1 MRILIILFF
10 LANNIYAYCCTCLGP
25 ETMEEDFKQSA
36 YIFEGTVIS
45 KEIVWVKDTL
55 YPILVEKGYLKAG
68 SADRDSVQLVRTTI
82 QIEKRFKG
90 RIKNDQIIIYAGFG
104 DIDCGFTFTVGQK
117 YIVFTS
123 QNKYVERDEPE
134 RTKNSL
140 KVNTSQCGFT
150 SSYAKEKSKI
160 IKGLSRNKKES

>member
-1 MRILIILFF
+1 MRTLIIFFF
-10 LANNIYAYCCTCLGP
+10 LANNIYSYCCTCLGP

-55 YPILVEKGYLKAG
+55 YPILVEKGYLKSG
-68 SADRDSVQLVRTTI
+68 STERDSVQLVRTTI

-117 YIVFTS
+117 YIVFAS
-123 QNKYVERDEPE
+123 QNRYVERDEPE
-134 RTKNSL
+134 RTKT
-140 KVNTSQCGFT
+140 V
-150 SSYAKEKSKI
+150 
-160 IKGLSRNKKES
+160 